1 MMLRVSA
8 MTTETEVDLQGV
20 NGDAASAAMGIE
32 YGAELMSFAESLA
45 QRDEPGLARSRTALR
60 QAAGDKVLVDAAGVV
75 ANFQRMVRIADDEFE
90 RLVDDVFD
98 GLPDDM
104 VRPLENV
111 AFIIQDQPPGARP
124 RSPTTGPA
132 GGSGLHKV

>member
-60 QAAGDKVLVDAAGVV
+60 QAAGDKVLVDAAGV
-75 ANFQRMVRIADDEFE
+75 ATNFQRMVRIADSIGIP
-90 RLVDDVFD
+90 FD
-98 GLPDDM
+98 NMQSDFA
-104 VRPLENV
+104 NS
-111 AFIIQDQPPGARP
+111 IQTELNLARFASAQHSLADI
-124 RSPTTGPA
+124 R
-132 GGSGLHKV
+132 

>member
-45 QRDEPGLARSRTALR
+45 QRDESGLARSRTALR
-60 QAAGDKVLVDAAGVV
+60 QAAGDKVLVDAAGVA
-75 ANFQRMVRIADDEFE
+75 ANFQRMVRIADSIGIP
-90 RLVDDVFD
+90 FD
-98 GLPDDM
+98 NMQSDFA
-104 VRPLENV
+104 NS
-111 AFIIQDQPPGARP
+111 IQTELNLARF
-124 RSPTTGPA
+124 
-132 GGSGLHKV
+132 GSAQHSLADIQ

>member
-60 QAAGDKVLVDAAGVV
+60 QAAGDKVLVDAAGVA
-75 ANFQRMVRIADDEFE
+75 ANFQRMVRIADSIGIP
-90 RLVDDVFD
+90 FD
-98 GLPDDM
+98 NMQSDFA
-104 VRPLENV
+104 NS
-111 AFIIQDQPPGARP
+111 IQTELNLARFP
-124 RSPTTGPA
+124 SA
-132 GGSGLHKV
+132 QHSLAEI

>member
-20 NGDAASAAMGIE
+20 NGDAASAALGIE

-45 QRDEPGLARSRTALR
+45 ERDESGLARSRTALR

-75 ANFQRMVRIADDEFE
+75 ANFQRMVRIADSIGIP
-90 RLVDDVFD
+90 FD
-98 GLPDDM
+98 NMQSDF
-104 VRPLENV
+104 
-111 AFIIQDQPPGARP
+111 ASSIQTELNLARFA
-124 RSPTTGPA
+124 SA
-132 GGSGLHKV
+132 QHSLAEIQ